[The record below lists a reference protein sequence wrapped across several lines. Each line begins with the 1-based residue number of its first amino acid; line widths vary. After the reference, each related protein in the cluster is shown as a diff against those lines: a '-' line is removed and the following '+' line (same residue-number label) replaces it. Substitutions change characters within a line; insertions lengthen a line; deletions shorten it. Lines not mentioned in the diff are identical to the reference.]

1 MRTLRRRTV
10 KGGLYAPGVAR
21 ACVIR
26 QGWFPFDPRVRR
38 EVKALL
44 GAGYEVDVVS
54 IRYAG
59 NPFYERSDGLRVFR
73 IPFPVNRGGAVWYVL
88 QYALF
93 LAIATVFVAVLHAFR
108 RYRIVQAH
116 SLPDPL
122 VFAAAVPR
130 LFGARVVLDLHECM
144 PEFAATK
151 FGVPMQHPVVRLVAL
166 AEQASIRFAHV
177 TITCTEQMR
186 EAFASRGADPDRIG
200 VVHNAAEED
209 VWDPRRHPPRS
220 REPGRFTLIC
230 HGSIEP
236 RYGLDTA
243 IDAVALL
250 RDEIPELELRI
261 YGQGSQVEELTR
273 RVAELGLED
282 RVAFS
287 GFVPLD
293 ELVAAVA
300 DADAGVVAM
309 KSDEFRDLVHCNKMY
324 DLVAMSRPVITS
336 RTRAVEAYFSDEAFL
351 YFTSDD
357 PADLAR
363 AVRRLYSDP
372 ELGARLVERAT
383 QEVEPYRW
391 PHQREQ
397 YERYVLSAPSG
408 SRPADG
414 DV

>member
-1 MRTLRRRTV
+1 M
-10 KGGLYAPGVAR
+10 PR

-26 QGWFPFDPRVRR
+26 QGWVPFDPRVRR
-38 EVKALL
+38 EVKALAA
-44 GAGYEVDVVS
+44 AGYEVDVVS
-54 IRYAG
+54 IRYEDR
-59 NPFYERSDGLRVFR
+59 PMHERYDGVRVFR
-73 IPFPVNRGGAVWYVL
+73 IPFPQSRYGGAAGYIL

-93 LAIATVFVAVLHAFR
+93 FAIATVFVSVLHVFR

-122 VFAAAVPR
+122 VFAAVVPR

-151 FGVPMQHPVVRLVAL
+151 FDIAMEHPIVRLIAR

-186 EAFASRGADPDRIG
+186 EAFLSRGAAPERIG
-200 VVHNAAEED
+200 VVHNAAEEEI
-209 VWDPRRHPPRS
+209 WDPERHPPRP
-220 REPGRFTLIC
+220 REDGRFVVIC

-250 RDEIPELELRI
+250 RDEIPQLELRI
-261 YGQGSQVEELTR
+261 YGNGSQREELRR

-282 RVAFS
+282 RVSFN
-287 GFVPLD
+287 GFVPIE
-293 ELVAAVA
+293 ELVAAIA
-300 DADAGVVAM
+300 DSDAGVVAM

-324 DLVAMSRPVITS
+324 DLLAMRRPVITS
-336 RTRAVEAYFSDEAFL
+336 RTRSVEAYFSDDALL
-351 YFTSDD
+351 YFASDD

-363 AVRRLYSDP
+363 AIRRLYSDP
-372 ELGARLVERAT
+372 ELGDRMVRRAT
-383 QEVEPYRW
+383 EEVEPYRW
-391 PHQREQ
+391 PRQREQ
-397 YERYVLSAPSG
+397 YKRYVLPSPG
-408 SRPADG
+408 GPRPA
-414 DV
+414 